1 MGSDVTTIYY
11 ELEDG
16 RVLEWL
22 NWNDRARGKR
32 IFGRYLEGDDI
43 KQLRA
48 MRELEYT
55 DREIFV
61 HFHPDIIREQKPTPV
76 PLPEEVAIPLTMLSK
91 EQLVF
96 VIEKKLGEKLPSLA
110 EASEGDLITL
120 FRRINSLP

>member
-1 MGSDVTTIYY
+1 MKRPDTTIYY
-11 ELEDG
+11 DLEDG

-32 IFGRYLEGDDI
+32 IFGRYLDADDI

-61 HFHPDIIREQKPTPV
+61 HFHPDIIRERKPTPV
-76 PLPEEVAIPLTMLSK
+76 SDPEQVAIPLTMLSK
-91 EQLVF
+91 DQLVF
-96 VIEKKLGEKLPSLA
+96 VIEKKLGEQLPSLA
-110 EASEGDLITL
+110 EASEADLITL
-120 FRRINSLP
+120 FRKINALP

>member
-1 MGSDVTTIYY
+1 MNSDVTTIYY

-22 NWNDRARGKR
+22 NWNDKARGKR
-32 IFGRYLEGDDI
+32 IFGRYLDSDDV

-61 HFHPDIIREQKPTPV
+61 HFHPDIIRERKPTPV
-76 PLPEEVAIPLTMLSK
+76 PSEEEVAIPLTMLSK
-91 EQLVF
+91 EQLLF
-96 VIEKKLGEKLPSLA
+96 VIEKKLGEELPSLA
-110 EASEGDLITL
+110 EASEEDLITL
-120 FRRINSLP
+120 FRKINSLP

>member
-1 MGSDVTTIYY
+1 MNSDTTTIYY

-16 RVLEWL
+16 RILEWL

-32 IFGRYLEGDDI
+32 IFGRYLDADDV

-61 HFHPDIIREQKPTPV
+61 HFHPDIIRERKPTPV
-76 PLPEEVAIPLTMLSK
+76 PDEEQVAIPLTMLSK
-91 EQLVF
+91 EQLVY
-96 VIEKKLGEKLPSLA
+96 VIEKKLGEQLPTLA
-110 EASEGDLITL
+110 QASEADLITL
-120 FRRINSLP
+120 FRRINALP